1 VLCNTASRETQSTI
15 DEQLLVSA
23 MMFVADKIN
32 NAMVVVVVVMMR
44 EAKNVSE
51 KKNCIHGGNDWL
63 AFT

>member
-1 VLCNTASRETQSTI
+1 
-15 DEQLLVSA
+15 